1 MQLANEHRLAVSFTE
16 TLKNVIFGIDPQQ
29 EKLII
34 LELSGIAAA
43 STTII
48 DLRAL
53 KNCSKQK
60 IHLHIPPDKKEN
72 RPEKH
77 LEKIVLSFEF
87 TGDRPPIEL
96 IFYEYRYNSLFQMH
110 ELEQKA
116 DYWSLLI
123 SQRMYA

>member
-53 KNCSKQK
+53 
-60 IHLHIPPDKKEN
+60 KKEN